1 MCNLLLGAAIG
12 DALGVP
18 FESCLSNNKE
28 LIAWDCSS
36 YIGSAYHQ
44 LSPGQYSDD
53 TIMQICVAESLI
65 ENSGFN
71 PDHLSKKYVDVITS
85 NPNRGYGG
93 TTKLAISSLANN
105 KHWSESGVNG
115 SFGNGTAMRA
125 PPFGIYFRNDLK
137 SLIPAVKIDS
147 AITHVSDDAEAGA
160 LAIAIAA
167 YYAVNKDVSNLVDK
181 ICEFLPDCKT
191 KSNIQ
196 KIKDLNIKKSNPIL
210 VFKALGTSAN
220 VSESVPS
227 TLYAF
232 LKFDNYMD
240 GVIAI
245 IKAGRD
251 TDSNACMLG
260 SLFAAR
266 DGCSSI
272 PSHLIN
278 DVEDRDKLIKLDSL
292 LYSELP
298 PPKGGGFER
307 SPSSPD

>member
-12 DALGVP
+12 DALGLP
-18 FESCLSNNKE
+18 FEGSLSNNKE
-28 LIAWDCSS
+28 LIDWDSNS
-36 YIGSAYHQ
+36 YLGSIYHQ
-44 LSPGQYSDD
+44 LTPGQYSDD

-71 PDHLSKKYVDVITS
+71 PDLLSKKYVDVILS

-93 TTKLAISSLANN
+93 TTKLAIANLASN

-115 SFGNGTAMRA
+115 SIGNGAAMRA
-125 PPFGIYFRNDLK
+125 APFGVYFKNDLK
-137 SLIPAVKIDS
+137 ALIAAVKIDS

-160 LAIAIAA
+160 LIIAIAT
-167 YYAVNKDVSNLVDK
+167 YYAVNNDTSNLIHK
-181 ICEFLPDCKT
+181 ISEFLPDCKT
-191 KSNIQ
+191 KSNIKKLN
-196 KIKDLNIKKSNPIL
+196 KINIKTSSPTL
-210 VFKALGTSAN
+210 MFKALGTSAN
-220 VSESVPS
+220 VSESVPA

-245 IKAGRD
+245 IRAGRD

-260 SLFAAR
+260 SIFAAR

-272 PSHLIN
+272 PVHLIN
-278 DVEDRDKLIKLDSL
+278 DVEDRDRLIKLDSL
-292 LYSELP
+292 LYRNQLFP
-298 PPKGGGFER
+298 R
-307 SPSSPD
+307 

>member
-12 DALGVP
+12 DALGLP
-18 FESCLSNNKE
+18 FEGTLSNNKE
-28 LIAWDCSS
+28 LIDWDCLS
-36 YIGSAYHQ
+36 YIGSIYHK
-44 LSPGQYSDD
+44 LNPGQYSDD

-71 PDHLSKKYVDVITS
+71 PDLLSKKYVDVITS

-93 TTKLAISSLANN
+93 TTKLAISNLINK

-125 PPFGIYFRNDLK
+125 PPFGVYFRNDLDA
-137 SLIPAVKIDS
+137 LIAAVKIDS

-160 LAIAIAA
+160 LAIALAT
-167 YYAVNKDVSNLVDK
+167 YYAVNKDTSNLIHK
-181 ICEFLPDCKT
+181 ISEFLPDCKT
-191 KSNIQ
+191 KSNLQ
-196 KIKDLNIKKSNPIL
+196 NIKDSNIKKSNPIL

-220 VSESVPS
+220 VRESVPAV
-227 TLYAF
+227 LYAF

-245 IKAGRD
+245 IRAGRD

-272 PSHLIN
+272 PYHLIN
-278 DVEDRDKLIKLDSL
+278 DVEDRDRLIKLDSL
-292 LYSELP
+292 LYRNQLFP
-298 PPKGGGFER
+298 R
-307 SPSSPD
+307 